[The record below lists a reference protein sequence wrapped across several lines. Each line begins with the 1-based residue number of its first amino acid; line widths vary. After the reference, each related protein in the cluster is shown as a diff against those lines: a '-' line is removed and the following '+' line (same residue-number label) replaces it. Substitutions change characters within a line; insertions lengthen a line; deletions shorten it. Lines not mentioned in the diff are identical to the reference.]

1 MPLLPDSHGQHI
13 EDGRTVGCGAQADE
27 RCGARHAALLRGGL
41 RAELRRRNPLVAR
54 DCRETGRDDGFARF
68 LYRQQVREL
77 RIIALWIAEP
87 ECTTAADFP
96 FWAAGIINSEVAEQA
111 AHALLSQIDDI
122 DALLAEWCASEN
134 ALLAYAALLAASRSV
149 RASVGALTEGVRS
162 AVGRFPDNRIVAQ
175 GATAALASVAGEY
188 RERVLLLLD
197 GLDDTPTARLVCDEM
212 SWRMAE

>member
-1 MPLLPDSHGQHI
+1 MDNTS
-13 EDGRTVGCGAQADE
+13 RMV
-27 RCGARHAALLRGGL
+27 ALLGAVRKQMNGAVLDTLRYYGADYGL
-41 RAELRRRNPLVAR
+41 NYGVAIHSLRETA
-54 DCRETGRDDGFARF
+54 RETGRDDGFARF

-175 GATAALASVAGEY
+175 GATAALASVAGEH

-197 GLDDTPTARLVCDEM
+197 GLDDTPTARLVRDEM

>member
-1 MPLLPDSHGQHI
+1 MDNTS
-13 EDGRTVGCGAQADE
+13 RMV
-27 RCGARHAALLRGGL
+27 ALLGAVRKQMNGAVLDTLRYYGADYGL
-41 RAELRRRNPLVAR
+41 NYGVAIHSLRETA
-54 DCRETGRDDGFARF
+54 RETGRDDGFARF

-87 ECTTAADFP
+87 ERTTAADFP

-122 DALLAEWCASEN
+122 DALLVGWCASEN

-149 RASVGALTEGVRS
+149 RASFGAVTEGVRS

-175 GATAALASVAGEY
+175 GATAALASVAGEH
-188 RERVLLLLD
+188 RERVLLLMD
-197 GLDDTPTARLVCDEM
+197 SLDDSPTARLVRDEM

>member
-1 MPLLPDSHGQHI
+1 MDNTS
-13 EDGRTVGCGAQADE
+13 RMV
-27 RCGARHAALLRGGL
+27 ALLGAVRKQMNGAVLDTLRYYGADYGL
-41 RAELRRRNPLVAR
+41 NYGVAIHSLRETA
-54 DCRETGRDDGFARF
+54 RETGRDDGFARF

-87 ECTTAADFP
+87 DCTTAADFP

-149 RASVGALTEGVRS
+149 RASVGAVTEGVRS

-175 GATAALASVAGEY
+175 GATAALASVAGEH

-197 GLDDTPTARLVCDEM
+197 GLDDTPTARLVRDEM

>member
-1 MPLLPDSHGQHI
+1 MDDTS
-13 EDGRTVGCGAQADE
+13 RMV
-27 RCGARHAALLRGGL
+27 ALLGAVRKQMNGAVLDTLRYYGADYGL
-41 RAELRRRNPLVAR
+41 NYGVAIHSLREIA
-54 DCRETGRDDGFARF
+54 RETGRDDDFARF

-87 ECTTAADFP
+87 SRTTAADFP

-134 ALLAYAALLAASRSV
+134 ALLAYAALLAASRSGRV
-149 RASVGALTEGVRS
+149 SVGAVTEGVRS

-175 GATAALASVAGEY
+175 GATAALASIAGEH
-188 RERVLLLLD
+188 RDRVLLLLD
-197 GLDDTPTARLVCDEM
+197 GLCDSPTARLVRDEM

>member
-1 MPLLPDSHGQHI
+1 MDDTS
-13 EDGRTVGCGAQADE
+13 RMV
-27 RCGARHAALLRGGL
+27 ALLGAVRKQMNGAVLDTLRYYGSDYGL
-41 RAELRRRNPLVAR
+41 NYGVAIHSLRETA
-54 DCRETGRDDGFARF
+54 RETGRDDGFARF

-77 RIIALWIAEP
+77 RIVALWIAEP
-87 ECTTAADFP
+87 ERTTAADFP

-149 RASVGALTEGVRS
+149 RASVGAVTEGVRS

-175 GATAALASVAGEY
+175 GATAALASVAGEH
-188 RERVLLLLD
+188 RDRVLLLLD
-197 GLDDTPTARLVCDEM
+197 GLCDSPTARLVRDEM

>member
-1 MPLLPDSHGQHI
+1 MDNTS
-13 EDGRTVGCGAQADE
+13 RMV
-27 RCGARHAALLRGGL
+27 ALLGAVRKQMNGAVLDTLRYYGADYGL
-41 RAELRRRNPLVAR
+41 NYGVAIHSL
-54 DCRETGRDDGFARF
+54 RETAREMGRDDDFARF

-87 ECTTAADFP
+87 DCTTAADFP

-122 DALLAEWCASEN
+122 DALLAGWCASEN

-149 RASVGALTEGVRS
+149 RASVGAVTEGVRS

-175 GATAALASVAGEY
+175 GALAALASVAGEH

>member
-1 MPLLPDSHGQHI
+1 MDDTS
-13 EDGRTVGCGAQADE
+13 RMV
-27 RCGARHAALLRGGL
+27 ALLGAVRKQMNGAVLDTLRYYGADYGL
-41 RAELRRRNPLVAR
+41 NYGVAIHSLRETA
-54 DCRETGRDDGFARF
+54 RETGRDDDFARF

-87 ECTTAADFP
+87 ERTTAADFP

-122 DALLAEWCASEN
+122 DVLLAEWCASEN

-149 RASVGALTEGVRS
+149 RASVGAVAEGVRS
-162 AVGRFPDNRIVAQ
+162 AVGRFPDNHIVAH
-175 GATAALASVAGEY
+175 GAAAALASIAGEH
-188 RERVLLLLD
+188 RDRVLLLLD
-197 GLDDTPTARLVCDEM
+197 GLDDTPTARLVRDEM

>member
-1 MPLLPDSHGQHI
+1 MDNTS
-13 EDGRTVGCGAQADE
+13 RMV
-27 RCGARHAALLRGGL
+27 ALLGAVRKQMNGAVLDTLRYYGAYYGL
-41 RAELRRRNPLVAR
+41 NYGVAIHSLRETA
-54 DCRETGRDDGFARF
+54 RETGRDDGFARF

-87 ECTTAADFP
+87 ERTTAADFP

-111 AHALLSQIDDI
+111 AHALFSQIDDI
-122 DALLAEWCASEN
+122 DALLAGWCASEN

-149 RASVGALTEGVRS
+149 RVSFGAVTEGVRS

-175 GATAALASVAGEY
+175 GAIVALASVAGEH

-197 GLDDTPTARLVCDEM
+197 GLDDTPTARLVRDEM

>member
-1 MPLLPDSHGQHI
+1 MDNTS
-13 EDGRTVGCGAQADE
+13 RMV
-27 RCGARHAALLRGGL
+27 ALLGAVRKQMNGAVLDTLRYYGADYGL
-41 RAELRRRNPLVAR
+41 NYGVAIHSLRETA
-54 DCRETGRDDGFARF
+54 RETGRDDGFARF

-87 ECTTAADFP
+87 DCTTAADFP

-122 DALLAEWCASEN
+122 DALLAGWCASEN

-149 RASVGALTEGVRS
+149 RASVGAVTVGVRS
-162 AVGRFPDNRIVAQ
+162 AVGRFPDNRIIAL
-175 GATAALASVAGEY
+175 GATAALASVAGEH

-197 GLDDTPTARLVCDEM
+197 GLDDTPTARLVRDEM

>member
-1 MPLLPDSHGQHI
+1 MDNTS
-13 EDGRTVGCGAQADE
+13 RMV
-27 RCGARHAALLRGGL
+27 ALLGAVRKQMNGAVLDTLRYYGADYGL
-41 RAELRRRNPLVAR
+41 NYGVAIHSLRETA
-54 DCRETGRDDGFARF
+54 RETGRDDGFARF

-87 ECTTAADFP
+87 DCTTAADFP

-122 DALLAEWCASEN
+122 DALLAGWCASEN

-149 RASVGALTEGVRS
+149 RASVGAVTEGVRS
-162 AVGRFPDNRIVAQ
+162 AVGRFPDNRIIAL
-175 GATAALASVAGEY
+175 GATAALASVAGEH

>member
-1 MPLLPDSHGQHI
+1 MDNTS
-13 EDGRTVGCGAQADE
+13 RMV
-27 RCGARHAALLRGGL
+27 ALLGAVRKQMNGAVLDTLRYYGADYGL
-41 RAELRRRNPLVAR
+41 NYGVAIHSLRETA
-54 DCRETGRDDGFARF
+54 RETGRDDDFARF

-87 ECTTAADFP
+87 CRTTAADFP
-96 FWAAGIINSEVAEQA
+96 FWATGIINSEVAEQA

-149 RASVGALTEGVRS
+149 RASVGAVTEGVRS
-162 AVGRFPDNRIVAQ
+162 AVGHFPDNRIIAL
-175 GATAALASVAGEY
+175 GATAALASVAGEH

>member
-1 MPLLPDSHGQHI
+1 MDNTS
-13 EDGRTVGCGAQADE
+13 RMV
-27 RCGARHAALLRGGL
+27 ALLGAVRKQMNGAVLDTLRYYGADYGL
-41 RAELRRRNPLVAR
+41 NYGVAIHSLRETA
-54 DCRETGRDDGFARF
+54 RETGRDDGFARF

-87 ECTTAADFP
+87 DCTTTADFP
-96 FWAAGIINSEVAEQA
+96 FWATGIINSEVAEQA

-149 RASVGALTEGVRS
+149 RASVGAVTEGVRS
-162 AVGRFPDNRIVAQ
+162 AVGHFPDNRIIAL
-175 GATAALASVAGEY
+175 GATAALASVAGEH

-197 GLDDTPTARLVCDEM
+197 GLDDTPTARLVRDEM

>member
-1 MPLLPDSHGQHI
+1 MDNTS
-13 EDGRTVGCGAQADE
+13 RMV
-27 RCGARHAALLRGGL
+27 ALLGAVRKQMNGAVLDTLRYYGSDYGL
-41 RAELRRRNPLVAR
+41 NYGVAIHSLRETAR
-54 DCRETGRDDGFARF
+54 KTGRDDGFARF

-87 ECTTAADFP
+87 ERTTSADFP

-122 DALLAEWCASEN
+122 DALLAGWCASEN
-134 ALLAYAALLAASRSV
+134 ALLAYAALLAASRSERV
-149 RASVGALTEGVRS
+149 SVGALTEGVRS

-175 GATAALASVAGEY
+175 GATAALASVAGEH

-197 GLDDTPTARLVCDEM
+197 GLDDTPTARLVRDEM

>member
-1 MPLLPDSHGQHI
+1 M
-13 EDGRTVGCGAQADE
+13 V
-27 RCGARHAALLRGGL
+27 ALLGAVRKQMNGAVLDTLRYYGADYGL
-41 RAELRRRNPLVAR
+41 NHGVAIHSLRETA
-54 DCRETGRDDGFARF
+54 RETGRDDGFARF

-87 ECTTAADFP
+87 DCTTAADFP

-122 DALLAEWCASEN
+122 DALLAGWCASEN

-149 RASVGALTEGVRS
+149 RASVGAVTEGVRS

-175 GATAALASVAGEY
+175 CAIAALASVAGEH

-197 GLDDTPTARLVCDEM
+197 GLDDTPTARLVRDEL

>member
-1 MPLLPDSHGQHI
+1 MDNTS
-13 EDGRTVGCGAQADE
+13 RMV
-27 RCGARHAALLRGGL
+27 ALLGAVRKQMNGAVLDTLRYYGADYGL
-41 RAELRRRNPLVAR
+41 NYGVAIHSLRETA
-54 DCRETGRDDGFARF
+54 RETGRDDDFARF

-87 ECTTAADFP
+87 DCTTVADFP

-134 ALLAYAALLAASRSV
+134 ALFAYAALLAASRSE
-149 RASVGALTEGVRS
+149 RASVGAVTEGVRS
-162 AVGRFPDNRIVAQ
+162 AVGRFSDNRIVAQ
-175 GATAALASVAGEY
+175 GATAALASVAGEH
-188 RERVLLLLD
+188 REQVLLLLD
-197 GLDDTPTARLVCDEM
+197 GLDDTPTARLVRDEM

>member
-1 MPLLPDSHGQHI
+1 MDNTS
-13 EDGRTVGCGAQADE
+13 RMV
-27 RCGARHAALLRGGL
+27 ALLGAVRKQMNGAVLDTLRYYGADYGL
-41 RAELRRRNPLVAR
+41 NYGVAIHSLRETA
-54 DCRETGRDDGFARF
+54 RETGRDDGFARF

-87 ECTTAADFP
+87 DCTTAADFP
-96 FWAAGIINSEVAEQA
+96 FWATGIINSEVAEQA

-149 RASVGALTEGVRS
+149 RASVGAVTEGVRS
-162 AVGRFPDNRIVAQ
+162 AVGRFPDNRIIAL
-175 GATAALASVAGEY
+175 GATAALASVAGEH

-197 GLDDTPTARLVCDEM
+197 GLDDTPTARLVRDEM

>member
-1 MPLLPDSHGQHI
+1 MDDTS
-13 EDGRTVGCGAQADE
+13 RMV
-27 RCGARHAALLRGGL
+27 ALLGAVRKQMNGAVLDTLRYYGADYGL
-41 RAELRRRNPLVAR
+41 NYGVAIHSLREIA
-54 DCRETGRDDGFARF
+54 RETGRDDGFARF

-77 RIIALWIAEP
+77 RIVALWIAEP
-87 ECTTAADFP
+87 SRTTAADFP

-149 RASVGALTEGVRS
+149 RASVGAVTEGVRS

-175 GATAALASVAGEY
+175 GVTAALASVAGEH
-188 RERVLLLLD
+188 RDRVLLLLD
-197 GLDDTPTARLVCDEM
+197 GLDDTPTARLVRDEM

>member
-1 MPLLPDSHGQHI
+1 M
-13 EDGRTVGCGAQADE
+13 V
-27 RCGARHAALLRGGL
+27 ALLGAVRKQMNGAVLDTLRYYGADYGL
-41 RAELRRRNPLVAR
+41 NYGVAIHSLRETA
-54 DCRETGRDDGFARF
+54 RETGRDDDFARF

-87 ECTTAADFP
+87 ERTVAVDFS

-111 AHALLSQIDDI
+111 AHALFSQIADI

-149 RASVGALTEGVRS
+149 RSSFDAVTEGVRS
-162 AVGRFPDNRIVAQ
+162 AVGSFPDNRIIAQ
-175 GATAALASVAGEY
+175 GATAALTSVAGEH

-197 GLDDTPTARLVCDEM
+197 GLDDCPTAELIREEL
-212 SWRMAE
+212 SWRI

>member
-1 MPLLPDSHGQHI
+1 MDNTS
-13 EDGRTVGCGAQADE
+13 RMV
-27 RCGARHAALLRGGL
+27 ALLGAVRKQMNGAVLDTLRYYGSDYGL
-41 RAELRRRNPLVAR
+41 NYGVAIHSLRETA
-54 DCRETGRDDGFARF
+54 RETGRDDGFARF

-87 ECTTAADFP
+87 CRTTATDFS

-134 ALLAYAALLAASRSV
+134 ALLAYAALLAASRSERV
-149 RASVGALTEGVRS
+149 SVGAVTEGVRS

-175 GATAALASVAGEY
+175 GATAALASVAGEH

-197 GLDDTPTARLVCDEM
+197 GLDDTPTARLVRDEM

>member
-1 MPLLPDSHGQHI
+1 MDDTS
-13 EDGRTVGCGAQADE
+13 RMV
-27 RCGARHAALLRGGL
+27 ALLGAVRKQMNGAVLDTLRYYGADYGL
-41 RAELRRRNPLVAR
+41 NYGVAIHSLREIV
-54 DCRETGRDDGFARF
+54 RETGRDDGFARF

-77 RIIALWIAEP
+77 RIVALWIAEP
-87 ECTTAADFP
+87 SRTTAADFP

-122 DALLAEWCASEN
+122 DALLAEWCASDN

-149 RASVGALTEGVRS
+149 RASVGAVTEGVRS

-175 GATAALASVAGEY
+175 GATAALASIAGEH
-188 RERVLLLLD
+188 RDRVLLLLD
-197 GLDDTPTARLVCDEM
+197 GLDDTPTARLVRDEM

>member
-1 MPLLPDSHGQHI
+1 MDNTS
-13 EDGRTVGCGAQADE
+13 RMV
-27 RCGARHAALLRGGL
+27 ALLGAVRKQMNGAVLDTLRYYGADYGL
-41 RAELRRRNPLVAR
+41 NYGVAIHSLRETA
-54 DCRETGRDDGFARF
+54 RETGRDDGFARF

-134 ALLAYAALLAASRSV
+134 ALLAYAALLAA
-149 RASVGALTEGVRS
+149 
-162 AVGRFPDNRIVAQ
+162 
-175 GATAALASVAGEY
+175 
-188 RERVLLLLD
+188 
-197 GLDDTPTARLVCDEM
+197 
-212 SWRMAE
+212 